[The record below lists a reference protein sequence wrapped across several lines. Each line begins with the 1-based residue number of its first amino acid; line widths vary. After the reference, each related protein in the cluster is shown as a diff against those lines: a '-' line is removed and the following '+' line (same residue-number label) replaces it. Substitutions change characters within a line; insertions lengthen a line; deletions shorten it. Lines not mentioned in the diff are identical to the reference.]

1 MIMAKYDMEY
11 DDTDIIDDEYDEDIE
26 DGDITTEYGETLGTR
41 TFDEIVEYTLQSIVN
56 KEVGLTNTNP
66 GSVLRTLIEVL
77 SENEDTC
84 NYYIELVYKCLNI
97 DNCVGEELDRAA
109 KIFGLTREPAKA
121 AIGELTLYTG
131 DTPAEYDIEIPYEF
145 IVSTRQNR
153 NGEITEFY
161 INDATC
167 VLKAGQSSITV
178 PIVCTTA
185 GVVNVSAGAIN
196 TMSSSLQGIQY
207 VLNEHAINGGR
218 DTENDEDFLYR
229 IKNVRQTFGK
239 CTDEA
244 IEAALNQISGV
255 TRARVIDMYKGV
267 ATTGAIIVTDTVPAP
282 QSVKN
287 EVISVMNAVKASGI
301 MPFIVYTN
309 IKEADISI
317 NITNIT
323 EADYD
328 TIVSVINKYA
338 LSLNPGQEFI
348 IKQME
353 RKILNAI
360 DKTVAEND
368 DIDIETIR
376 PTSNITA
383 TTEQIIRLGET
394 VIINGTPVSTGGG
407 V

>member
-1 MIMAKYDMEY
+1 
-11 DDTDIIDDEYDEDIE
+11 
-26 DGDITTEYGETLGTR
+26 
-41 TFDEIVEYTLQSIVN
+41 
-56 KEVGLTNTNP
+56 
-66 GSVLRTLIEVL
+66 
-77 SENEDTC
+77 
-84 NYYIELVYKCLNI
+84 
-97 DNCVGEELDRAA
+97 
-109 KIFGLTREPAKA
+109 
-121 AIGELTLYTG
+121 
-131 DTPAEYDIEIPYEF
+131 
-145 IVSTRQNR
+145 
-153 NGEITEFY
+153 
-161 INDATC
+161 
-167 VLKAGQSSITV
+167 
-178 PIVCTTA
+178 
-185 GVVNVSAGAIN
+185 
-196 TMSSSLQGIQY
+196 
-207 VLNEHAINGGR
+207 
-218 DTENDEDFLYR
+218 
-229 IKNVRQTFGK
+229 
-239 CTDEA
+239 
-244 IEAALNQISGV
+244 
-255 TRARVIDMYKGV
+255 MYKGV

-282 QSVKN
+282 QSVQN

-383 TTEQIIRLGET
+383 TEEQIIRLGDT
-394 VIINGTPVSTGGG
+394 VIINGTPVSVGGG
-407 V
+407 IMDDRQN